1 MLEQQLERIA
11 IALEQIAN
19 NTGGVVET
27 PDKKKPGRPAKTAEP
42 APAEDLLG
50 VDVKPVTQEEV
61 HAALKAFMTK
71 YGIEKTKA
79 LMIKNGADQAK
90 PVISSIPLVNY
101 AALMEDIKKG

>member
-1 MLEQQLERIA
+1 MAIEQSLERIA
-11 IALEQIAN
+11 VALEKIAEGSV
-19 NTGGVVET
+19 TAVPE
-27 PDKKKPGRPAKTAEP
+27 PAKKPGRPAKTAEP

-71 YGIEKTKA
+71 YGIEKTKV

-90 PVISSIPLVNY
+90 PVISSIPRANY
-101 AALMEDIKKG
+101 AALMEDIRKG